1 MAKAAEETPAVGNFV
16 APKPDFAEKTR
27 FKSAPKS
34 INLNNLLKVE
44 EKKDDQGAVTNQQV
58 IKEDKPFTDEALRE
72 AWNTFAETRKQQQA
86 DYFLLNQPYERTDTR
101 IVMPLT
107 NPIQETM
114 LNEFRLE
121 LNTFLRER
129 LQNASIQV
137 VGELRVVEERKM
149 IYTPRDKFEYLSAKN
164 PMFKE
169 LKDRLGL
176 DPDF

>member
-1 MAKAAEETPAVGNFV
+1 
-16 APKPDFAEKTR
+16 
-27 FKSAPKS
+27 
-34 INLNNLLKVE
+34 
-44 EKKDDQGAVTNQQV
+44 
-58 IKEDKPFTDEALRE
+58 
-72 AWNTFAETRKQQQA
+72 
-86 DYFLLNQPYERTDTR
+86 
-101 IVMPLT
+101 MPLS

-149 IYTPRDKFEYLSAKN
+149 IYTPRDKFEYLSSKN

>member
-1 MAKAAEETPAVGNFV
+1 M

-34 INLNNLLKVE
+34 IKLNDLLKVE
-44 EKKDDQGAVTNQQV
+44 EKKEENGGQSYQQLV
-58 IKEDKPFTDEALRE
+58 KEEKAFTDEELKE
-72 AWNTFAETRKQQQA
+72 AWTTFAETRKKQQA
-86 DYFLLNQPYERTDTR
+86 DYFLLAQPYERTDTR
-101 IVMPLT
+101 IVMPLS

-129 LQNASIQV
+129 LQNSSIQV

-149 IYTPRDKFEYLSAKN
+149 IYTPRDKFEYLSSKN
-164 PMFKE
+164 PMFRE